1 MPHENQPPKRQHLLQ
16 PIQLRHTQLKNRCV
30 FGAHTTNMSQ
40 LGLPSAQHRAYYKE
54 RAQGGAAMIVVEPMP
69 VHPTA
74 VLTRGNFLNH
84 DDAVIEPFKQLVD
97 ECKAFGTVM
106 IQQLYHV
113 GQHGDADLS
122 FSPNWSPSGQP
133 SYHDSDGSHAMSE
146 AQIEELIQSFID
158 SAMRCKASGFDGV
171 ELFANYHA
179 LIEQFWTPWS
189 NHRTDQWGGSLENRM
204 RFGRRIMEGIRTA
217 CGTDF
222 IIGLAISYGD
232 AHSPDLSLEDKV
244 AIVAHHDQA
253 RHMDYVTCGSGGY
266 LGFDKLMPTFVFE
279 EKVGLPLAAAVK
291 RAVKH
296 ALVTCESHVRT
307 PENADYIIASDEADL
322 VSIVRGQIAD
332 PQLISKTQAQ
342 REGDIRGC
350 ISCNQMCWGRR
361 SRDYWISCLVNP
373 RVGRE
378 HDWHIHAS
386 NRPKNTSI
394 VGAGPAGLE
403 CARVLAERGHQVNIY
418 EATPDLGG
426 QFRLAGLAP
435 RRGQILELLGWYQ
448 SQLQALNVSIHYN
461 SYMDAD
467 NLSHLKADEIIL
479 ATGSMPDPSVSQ
491 RWLWLTDKQD
501 LPGLDHQV
509 YSAEDVLRKQAKLGD
524 RLILLDEGGNWRGL
538 GTALYLAQQGHQL
551 TIVTPGPYVGKEL
564 TRTSA
569 DLPLRSQLKQ
579 LGAIFLVE
587 SVISQWQA
595 GTATITSLLDQQQT
609 QVEASAIVV
618 ATTNRAFNELELEL
632 TQAGIS
638 CHTIGDCVAPRQA
651 IQAIYEGHKLGL
663 EL

>member
-1 MPHENQPPKRQHLLQ
+1 
-16 PIQLRHTQLKNRCV
+16 
-30 FGAHTTNMSQ
+30 
-40 LGLPSAQHRAYYKE
+40 
-54 RAQGGAAMIVVEPMP
+54 
-69 VHPTA
+69 
-74 VLTRGNFLNH
+74 
-84 DDAVIEPFKQLVD
+84 
-97 ECKAFGTVM
+97 
-106 IQQLYHV
+106 
-113 GQHGDADLS
+113 
-122 FSPNWSPSGQP
+122 
-133 SYHDSDGSHAMSE
+133 
-146 AQIEELIQSFID
+146 
-158 SAMRCKASGFDGV
+158 
-171 ELFANYHA
+171 
-179 LIEQFWTPWS
+179 
-189 NHRTDQWGGSLENRM
+189 DQWGGRLENRL
-204 RFGRRIMEGIRTA
+204 RFGSRIMEGIRTA
-217 CGTDF
+217 CGNDF
-222 IIGLAISYGD
+222 IIGLAISYGN
-232 AHSPDLSLEDKV
+232 AHSPDLSLEEKV
-244 AIVAHHDQA
+244 AIVAYHDHA

-279 EKVGLPLAAAVK
+279 EKIGLPLAAAVK
-291 RAVKH
+291 QAVNH

-307 PENADYIIASDEADL
+307 PENADYIIASEDADL

-332 PQLISKTQAQ
+332 PQLISKTQTQ
-342 REGDIRGC
+342 REQDIRGC

-378 HDWHIHAS
+378 HDWHIQTS
-386 NRPKNTSI
+386 NTPKKI
-394 VGAGPAGLE
+394 IIIGAGPAGLE
-403 CARVLAERGHQVNIY
+403 CARVLAERGHHVSIY

-448 SQLQALNVSIHYN
+448 SQLQALKVTINYN

-467 NLSHLKADEIIL
+467 DLGQLQADEIIL
-479 ATGSMPDPSVSQ
+479 ATGSMPDPTASQ
-491 RWLWLTDKQD
+491 RWLWLAGNQA
-501 LPGLDHQV
+501 LPGLDNKV
-509 YSAEDVLRKQAKLGD
+509 YSAEDVLRKQAKLGH

-551 TIVTPGPYVGKEL
+551 TIVTPDPYVGKEL

-579 LGAIFLVE
+579 LGTVFLVE
-587 SVISQWQA
+587 SVISQWQSS
-595 GTATITSLLDQQQT
+595 TATITSLLDHQQT

-632 TQAGIS
+632 TEGGIS

-651 IQAIYEGHKLGL
+651 MQAIYEGHKLGL